1 MLQHPVTEDLPEQRR
16 KEIFHLIVVAQDLEM
31 TVSES
36 REMIR
41 ARYGLSEHKVRQ
53 IEREGL
59 LYQWPPL

>member
-1 MLQHPVTEDLPEQRR
+1 MLQRPVAEDLPEQRR

-36 REMIR
+36 REMIC

-59 LYQWPPL
+59 IYQWPPL